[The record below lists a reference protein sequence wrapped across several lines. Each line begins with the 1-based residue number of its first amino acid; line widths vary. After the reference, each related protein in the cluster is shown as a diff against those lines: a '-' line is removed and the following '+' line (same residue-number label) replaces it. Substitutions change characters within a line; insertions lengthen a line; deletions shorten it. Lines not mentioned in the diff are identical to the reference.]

1 MEGIMRNLARGLLA
15 AACVWGVG
23 CSNRVDVDKL
33 PEGTEVQVTR
43 QDGALIEGKL
53 AAREPDVIKVST
65 GRTTKDVPRDQ
76 IADVRV
82 VDEKTPAELPEKAR
96 FREVTLPAGTDL
108 TLELTSPV
116 SSATAN
122 PEDPV
127 TATLQNA
134 VVVEGVDVLPAGSTA
149 RGEVTAVERAGKVK
163 GRARLALRFHTINA
177 GGETYRI
184 AAPFDIVAPATKGED
199 ARKIGLPAAGGAVV
213 GGILG
218 GKKGAAIG
226 AVIGGGAG
234 TAHVLMT
241 PGEEVT
247 LKQGMTLNVSLTS
260 PIDVKVALK

>member
-1 MEGIMRNLARGLLA
+1 MRNLARILLA
-15 AACVWGVG
+15 AACVWGAG

-33 PEGTEVQVTR
+33 PEGTDVQVTR

-53 AAREPDVIKVST
+53 AARGPDVIRVTT

-82 VDEKTPAELPEKAR
+82 VDEKAPAELPEKAR

-122 PEDPV
+122 VEDPV
-127 TATLQNA
+127 TATLDRA
-134 VVVEGVDVLPAGSTA
+134 VTLEGVDVLPAGSTV
-149 RGEVTAVERAGKVK
+149 RGEVASVERAGKVK
-163 GRARLALRFHTINA
+163 GRARLALRFHTISA
-177 GGETYRI
+177 GGETYRM

-213 GGILG
+213 GAIIG
-218 GKKGAAIG
+218 GGKGAAIG
-226 AVIGGGAG
+226 AAIGGGAG

-241 PGEEVT
+241 AGEEVT
-247 LKQGMTLNVSLTS
+247 LNRGATLNVSLTG

>member
-1 MEGIMRNLARGLLA
+1 MRYLVRGLLVTA
-15 AACVWGVG
+15 SVWVVG

-53 AAREPDVIKVST
+53 AARAPDAIKVSS
-65 GRTTKDVPRDQ
+65 GRTTKEVPREQ
-76 IADVRV
+76 IADIRV
-82 VDEKTPAELPEKAR
+82 VDDKTPAELPEKAK

-108 TLELTSPV
+108 ALELTSPV
-116 SSATAN
+116 SSAGAN
-122 PEDPV
+122 VEDPV
-127 TATLQNA
+127 TATLERS
-134 VVVEGVDVLPAGSTA
+134 VSVDGLDVLPAGSTV
-149 RGEVTAVERAGKVK
+149 RGEVASVARAGKVK
-163 GRARLALRFHTINA
+163 GRAQLGLRFHTINA

-184 AAPFDIVAPATKGED
+184 AAPFEILAPATKGED

-213 GGILG
+213 GGIIG

-247 LKQGMTLNVSLTS
+247 LNRGATLNVSLTA
-260 PIDVKVALK
+260 PLDVKVPLK